1 MCQIYDNGW
10 SMWYQR
16 FYENE
21 IESYLIPGKVFVLFG
36 LRRSGKTALI
46 QKFLSG
52 YSGKYFMGT
61 GEDMTLA
68 EIFLSQSVQRIKSA
82 FETYDLVII
91 DEAQHIPEIGLG
103 LKLLV
108 DHLPYL
114 KIIAS
119 GSSSFDL
126 SNKLGEPLT
135 GRQRIGIL
143 YPISMLEIKDQFGPM
158 EIIQRLE
165 EFMIFGTFPE
175 TLTYKAEKDK
185 IEYLMTLRNSYLLKD
200 ILILENIRN
209 SSKLHQLLKLLAFQI
224 GREVSLN
231 ELSNSLGIAKN
242 TVDRYLDLLEK
253 VFIIKK
259 VGGFSRNLRKEVT
272 KTNRYY
278 FLDNGIRNVLI
289 NNFNHFD
296 SRDDIGMLWENFLFA
311 ERLKRNTYQ
320 RYYANYYFW
329 RTYDR
334 KEIDFVEE
342 YGGELRGY
350 EFKWGEKFSSAPK
363 DWLETYAN
371 AHFKTINRTNF
382 LEFVT

>member
-1 MCQIYDNGW
+1 
-10 SMWYQR
+10 MWYQR
-16 FYENE
+16 YYQKTIEEN
-21 IESYLIPGKVFVLFG
+21 LKPGKVFVLYG
-36 LRRSGKTALI
+36 LRRSGKTSLI
-46 QKFLSG
+46 QKFLSS
-52 YSGKYFMGT
+52 YSGRYFIGT

-68 EIFLSQSVQRIKSA
+68 EIFQSQSVQRIKSS
-82 FETYDLVII
+82 FESYNLVVI
-91 DEAQHIPEIGLG
+91 DEAQYISEIGMG

-108 DHLPYL
+108 DHLPDVKVL
-114 KIIAS
+114 AS

-135 GRQRIGIL
+135 GRQRIGVL

-175 TLTYKAEKDK
+175 VLNLKSETEK
-185 IEYLMTLRNSYLLKD
+185 IEHLISLRDSYLLKD
-200 ILILENIRN
+200 LLILENIRN
-209 SSKLHQLLKLLAFQI
+209 SSKLNALLKLLAFQI

-231 ELSNSLGIAKN
+231 ELSNALDIAKN
-242 TVDRYLDLLEK
+242 TVERYLDLLEK

-259 VGGFSRNLRKEVT
+259 VGGFSRNLRKEVI

-278 FLDNGIRNVLI
+278 FCDNGIRNALI

-296 SRDDIGMLWENFLFA
+296 SRNDVGMLWENFMFS

-320 RYYANYYFW
+320 RHYANYYFW

-342 YGGELRGY
+342 YGGELWGY
-350 EFKWGEKFSSAPK
+350 EFKWGEKSSQAPK
-363 DWLETYAN
+363 DWIETYAN
-371 AHFKTINRTNF
+371 AHFKTIHRTDF

>member
-1 MCQIYDNGW
+1 
-10 SMWYQR
+10 MWYNR
-16 FYENE
+16 YYEKR
-21 IESYLIPGKVFVLFG
+21 IEDYLSPGKVFVLYG

-46 QKFLSG
+46 QRFLTN

-68 EIFLSQSVQRIKSA
+68 EIFQSRSVQRIKSS
-82 FETYDLVII
+82 FESYDLVII

-108 DHLPYL
+108 DHLPHL
-114 KIIAS
+114 KVIAS

-135 GRQRIGIL
+135 GRQRVGIL
-143 YPISMLEIKDQFGPM
+143 FPIAMLEIKQQFGPM
-158 EIIQRLE
+158 EIIQNLE
-165 EFMIFGTFPE
+165 ELMIFGTFPE
-175 TLTYKAEKDK
+175 TLIAKDEKEK
-185 IEYLMTLRNSYLLKD
+185 IDYLVTLRDSYLLKD
-200 ILILENIRN
+200 LLILENIRN
-209 SSKLHQLLKLLAFQI
+209 STKLNSLLKLVAFQI

-231 ELSNSLGIAKN
+231 ELSNALGIAKH
-242 TVDRYLDLLEK
+242 TVERYLDLLEK

-278 FLDNGIRNVLI
+278 FWDNGIRNALI

-296 SRDDIGMLWENFLFA
+296 SRDDIGMLWENFVFS

-320 RYYANYYFW
+320 RHYTNCYFW

-334 KEIDFVEE
+334 QEIDLVEE
-342 YGGELRGY
+342 YSGELWGY
-350 EFKWGEKFSSAPK
+350 EFKWGDKLAKAPK
-363 DWLETYAN
+363 IWLETYKNAN
-371 AHFKTINRTNF
+371 FETINRTNF
-382 LEFVT
+382 LDFVT